1 MIGATR
7 VKDPSVLNARQT
19 PRFKKFVIPF
29 VKLGCT
35 LSTGV
40 GSLKMMPRT
49 LLSKAALLAQ
59 QAALENSLPSKVPL
73 WCRSVSSVTIPPPA
87 CMLRPLEAPFRYLFG
102 PGPSNVPPRILAA
115 SGRPIIGH
123 LHQEMY
129 QIMDDIKKGIQYAF
143 QTENN
148 MTLAMSGSGHTAM
161 ECAVFN
167 TVEPGESVLVAIN
180 GIWGERVA
188 EIAER
193 MGAKVHTMVKTPGG
207 YFTNEEI
214 EQALAKHKP
223 VLFFLT
229 HGESS
234 AGLVQPMDGIG
245 DLCHKHNCLLL
256 VDTVASL
263 GSAPIYMDQQNID
276 ILYTGSQ
283 KALNAPPGTAP
294 ISFSERACHK
304 MFNRKTKPVSY
315 LLDMTYL
322 SNYWGCDGKPA
333 RIYHHTGPV
342 SGFFALRES
351 LAILAEKG
359 LENSWRHH
367 REVAEYLWK
376 GLEDLGLQLFIKDKE
391 LRLPSVTT
399 IAIPEGYNWRELLA
413 YIMKHHQ
420 MEMTGG
426 LGPSVGMVM
435 RVGLMGYNCNK
446 GNADMALAALA
457 DALKNCPKSKA

>member
-1 MIGATR
+1 VMQRALFR
-7 VKDPSVLNARQT
+7 RSA
-19 PRFKKFVIPF
+19 
-29 VKLGCT
+29 
-35 LSTGV
+35 
-40 GSLKMMPRT
+40 
-49 LLSKAALLAQ
+49 LLSQHAAAALDGPLAARSAPLLQ
-59 QAALENSLPSKVPL
+59 RLE
-73 WCRSVSSVTIPPPA
+73 RSMSSVTIPPPP
-87 CMLRPLEAPFRYLFG
+87 CMLRPLEAPLRYLFG
-102 PGPSNVPPRILAA
+102 PGPSNVPPRILTAG
-115 SGRPIIGH
+115 GRPIIGH
-123 LHQEMY
+123 LHPEMY
-129 QIMDDIKKGIQYAF
+129 EIMNDIKQGIQYAF

-148 MTLAMSGSGHTAM
+148 MTIAMSGSGHAAM

-193 MGAKVHTMVKTPGG
+193 MGANVHTMVKTPGG
-207 YFTNEEI
+207 YFSNKEI
-214 EQALAKHKP
+214 EQAMEKYKP

-234 AGLVQPMDGIG
+234 AGLCHPVDGIG
-245 DLCHKHNCLLL
+245 DICRKHNCLFL

-263 GSAPIYMDQQNID
+263 GAAPIFMDKQNID

-294 ISFSERACHK
+294 ISFNDRACHK
-304 MFNRKTKPVSY
+304 MFNRKTKPVQIC
-315 LLDMTYL
+315 L
-322 SNYWGCDGKPA
+322 
-333 RIYHHTGPV
+333 YHHTGPV

-359 LENSWRHH
+359 LEESWRKHK
-367 REVAEYLWK
+367 EVAAYLYR
-376 GLEDLGLQLFIKDKE
+376 GLEDLGLKLFIPERD

-426 LGPSVGMVM
+426 LGPSIGMVM
-435 RVGLMGYNCNK
+435 RIGLMGYNCEK
-446 GNADMALAALA
+446 TNADMALHALA
-457 DALKNCPKSKA
+457 DALKNCKKSKA

>member
-1 MIGATR
+1 
-7 VKDPSVLNARQT
+7 
-19 PRFKKFVIPF
+19 
-29 VKLGCT
+29 
-35 LSTGV
+35 
-40 GSLKMMPRT
+40 
-49 LLSKAALLAQ
+49 
-59 QAALENSLPSKVPL
+59 
-73 WCRSVSSVTIPPPA
+73 
-87 CMLRPLEAPFRYLFG
+87 MLRPLEAPLRHLFG
-102 PGPSNVPPRILAA
+102 PGPSNVTPRILAA
-115 SGRPIIGH
+115 GSRPIIGH
-123 LHQEMY
+123 MHPEMY
-129 QIMDDIKKGIQYAF
+129 EIMNDIKKGIQYAF

-148 MTLAMSGSGHTAM
+148 MTIAMSGSGHAAM

-193 MGAKVHTMVKTPGG
+193 SGTSLLGLQTPYKKGR
-207 YFTNEEI
+207 FSLIAI
-214 EQALAKHKP
+214 EKHKP

-234 AGLVQPMDGIG
+234 AGLCHPVDGIG
-245 DLCHKHNCLLL
+245 DICRKHNCLFL

-263 GSAPIYMDQQNID
+263 GAAPIFMDKQNID
-276 ILYTGSQ
+276 ILYSGSQ

-294 ISFSERACHK
+294 ISFNERACHK
-304 MFNRKTKPVSY
+304 MFNRKTKPISY
-315 LLDMTYL
+315 LFDMTHL

-359 LENSWRHH
+359 LEESWKKHK
-367 REVAEYLWK
+367 EVAAYLYR
-376 GLEDLGLQLFIKDKE
+376 GLEDLGVKLFIPDRV
-391 LRLPSVTT
+391 RLPSVTT
-399 IAIPEGYNWRELLA
+399 IAIPEGYQWRELLS

-426 LGPSVGMVM
+426 LGPSMDMVI
-435 RVGLMGYNCNK
+435 RIGLMGYNCEK
-446 GNADMALAALA
+446 RNADMALNAFA
-457 DALKNCPKSKA
+457 DALKNCKKTKA

>member
-1 MIGATR
+1 
-7 VKDPSVLNARQT
+7 
-19 PRFKKFVIPF
+19 
-29 VKLGCT
+29 
-35 LSTGV
+35 
-40 GSLKMMPRT
+40 MMPRT
-49 LLSKAALLAQ
+49 VLSRCALLAQ
-59 QAALENSLPSKVPL
+59 QVPLENVGCIKHGVH
-73 WCRSVSSVTIPPPA
+73 RGMSSVTIPPPA

-115 SGRPIIGH
+115 GGRPIIGH
-123 LHQEMY
+123 MHSEMFG
-129 QIMDDIKKGIQYAF
+129 IMNDIKKGIQYAF
-143 QTENN
+143 QTSNN

-167 TVEPGESVLVAIN
+167 IVEPGESVLVAVN

-193 MGAKVHTMVKTPGG
+193 MGAKVHTLVKTPGG
-207 YFTNEEI
+207 HFTNAEI
-214 EQALAKHKP
+214 EEAVAKHKP

-234 AGLVQPMDGIG
+234 AGLVHPMDGIG
-245 DLCHKHNCLLL
+245 EICHKHNCLLL
-256 VDTVASL
+256 VDSVASL
-263 GSAPIYMDQQNID
+263 GAAPLLMDHQKID

-294 ISFSERACHK
+294 VSFSERACHK

-315 LLDMTYL
+315 LLDMTHL
-322 SNYWGCDGKPA
+322 SNYWGNDGKPD

-351 LAILAEKG
+351 LAILAETG

-367 REVAEYLWK
+367 KEVAEYFWK
-376 GLEDLGLQLFIKDKE
+376 GVEDLGLKLFIKDKD

-399 IAIPEGYNWRELLA
+399 IAIPEGYNWKEFLA

-420 MEMTGG
+420 MEFTGG
-426 LGPSVGMVM
+426 LGPSVGMVL
-435 RVGLMGYNCNK
+435 RIGLMGYNCNK
-446 GNADMALAALA
+446 GNASMALAALE
-457 DALKNCPKSKA
+457 DALKQCQKSKA